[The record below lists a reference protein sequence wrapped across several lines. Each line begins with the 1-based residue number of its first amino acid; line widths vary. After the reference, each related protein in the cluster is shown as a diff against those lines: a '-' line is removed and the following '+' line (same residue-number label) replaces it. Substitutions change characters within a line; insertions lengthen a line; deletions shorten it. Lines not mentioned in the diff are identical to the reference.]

1 MSFNSYSPAE
11 AIELV
16 SRAGVKKGNM
26 RPEKV
31 FLSAFSAGCLLSFAA
46 ASCLV
51 ANTSPWLQENAP
63 GVARL
68 LGAVV
73 FPYGLVL
80 IVLTGTD
87 LCTGSFMY
95 TTVAV
100 LHRRLS
106 LPRMFLHWLLT
117 FLGNF
122 AGALFMVTVIFGP
135 GGVFSAEPFKD
146 EAILFATKKQIK
158 PRWHEIFLRGI
169 GCNWLVC
176 LACYLGMQGRDLV
189 SKVVGIWGPVF
200 AFVSLGF
207 DHVAANM
214 FFIPLG
220 LWLGTPGLSI
230 GLYVWKGVLPALLG
244 NIIGGGLFCGTFL
257 WFLHLHGQEIEV
269 DGDLWSTH
277 HHHHHSR
284 DGHRQQRDEEKGHRL
299 DELPRKDRLGV
310 LMHQTKGS
318 TSSLASA
325 ARSDRGLLSRE

>member
-1 MSFNSYSPAE
+1 MSFNSYSPAQ
-11 AIELV
+11 AIEMV

-26 RPEKV
+26 RPEKI
-31 FLSAFSAGCLLSFAA
+31 FLSAFSAGCFLSFAA

-68 LGAVV
+68 LGALV

-106 LPRMFLHWLLT
+106 PPRMLLHWLIS
-117 FLGNF
+117 FLGNL
-122 AGALFMVTVIFGP
+122 AGALFMVCVIFGP
-135 GGVFSAEPFKD
+135 GGVFSTEPFKE

-158 PRWHEIFLRGI
+158 PMWHEIFLRAI

-176 LACYLGMQGRDLV
+176 LACYLGMQGRDLA
-189 SKVVGIWGPVF
+189 SKVIGIWWPVF

-220 LWLGTPGLSI
+220 LWLETPKLTI
-230 GLYVWKGVLPALLG
+230 GLYAWKGIVPALLG
-244 NIIGGGLFCGTFL
+244 NILGGALFCGTLL
-257 WFLHLHGQEIEV
+257 WFMYLQGQADVEV
-269 DGDLWSTH
+269 DGEKFHGYH
-277 HHHHHSR
+277 HHGDHS
-284 DGHRQQRDEEKGHRL
+284 DEEKGQPLSR
-299 DELPRKDRLGV
+299 RDRLSLLRQSAKV
-310 LMHQTKGS
+310 ES
-318 TSSLASA
+318 TSSLVPGSGHH
-325 ARSDRGLLSRE
+325 DRV